1 MGSARATETSPAD
14 ATRVGGASTG
24 TPARSRKVRK
34 ILRLEARA
42 QHLLA
47 RYETALAKATG
58 AMAKARALLDDA
70 QCLEYALNGTQLGEL
85 RRARAETLGIESAPP
100 SSAADHSSTT
110 ASP

>member
-1 MGSARATETSPAD
+1 MGSARATEASPAN

-42 QHLLA
+42 RRLLA

-58 AMAKARALLDDA
+58 AMARARALLDDA
-70 QCLEYALNGTQLGEL
+70 HGLEYSLNGTQLGEL
-85 RRARAETLGIESAPP
+85 RRARAETLGIERPP